1 MPCNFCFQPNEMH
14 VHDPFVC
21 GVMPRVL
28 QWVDKNRIADLQTL
42 LLKIEAQCCSVD
54 PRVYEDYCCFWMFS
68 CDENIES
75 LLRGEPQPPFAS
87 FFATYARLLI

>member
-1 MPCNFCFQPNEMH
+1 MH
-14 VHDPFVC
+14 VHDAFVC

-28 QWVDKNRIADLQTL
+28 EWVNKNRIADLQTL
-42 LLKIEAQCCSVD
+42 LLRIEAQCCSVD

-75 LLRGEPQPPFAS
+75 LLRGEPQPPFAA
-87 FFATYARLLI
+87 FFATYAKLLK